1 MNSGSASQEGLAA
14 IALAPGLPAGGT
26 PDSRDLFLAALDIS
40 ADLIYIVDAVSGRFI
55 EVNQTTCS
63 ALGYAREEL
72 LAMTVADV
80 QLPASA
86 AGVKERLAELAA
98 TRPATSV
105 RRIVLRRKNGSEF
118 PTEIHARAVERGR
131 TIVVVSVARDISES
145 QRVEDELR
153 CSEERFFNIF
163 RSSPAAMA
171 VGTVDGGGRL
181 IDVND
186 RYVEFFGWSR
196 DELVGST
203 TDERGI
209 WIDPRQRIELIDRI
223 RSGQTIRN
231 IEVSC
236 RKKSGEVAVTLLSME
251 IVPLRGQPVLV
262 TMRVD
267 ITGRK
272 RMEEA
277 LQRSEERFALFMQHL
292 PGAAFIKDAHGRY
305 VYANR
310 RCEIS
315 QRVQPGGS
323 AGKTDDE
330 LFSAETARQF
340 KASDRQVFDSGSP
353 IATIESAIWDDEVQ
367 HFLVNKFPIPA
378 SQGSSPLLGGAA
390 FNITE
395 LKRSEAALRQ
405 ALEERERLARD
416 LHDGIVQDIY
426 AVGLGLEETQH
437 NLAQDARLA
446 ADGLARAIAGLN
458 EVIRKLRTHII
469 GSVPQI
475 IDGHQLSAELQGL
488 ARSLGAH
495 RLQFRLEIDQ
505 DAVSRLTPDAID
517 QVLNIVREAMSNG
530 LRHSSGRHGLVS
542 LRSYRRGVRVVVEDD
557 GVGFKRERASV
568 AGRGLRNMA
577 ARASQLDARLDI
589 LSGPGSGTRITLD
602 IPAKN
607 ADAVR

>member
-1 MNSGSASQEGLAA
+1 MNSEPASQERFGA
-14 IALAPGLPAGGT
+14 IALASGLPAGGT

-40 ADLIYIVDAVSGRFI
+40 ADLIYIVDAASGRFI

-80 QLPASA
+80 QLPATA
-86 AGVKERLAELAA
+86 AGLEERLAELVA

-118 PTEIHARAVERGR
+118 PAEIHARAVERGGM
-131 TIVVVSVARDISES
+131 IVVVSVARDISES

-153 CSEERFFNIF
+153 GSEERFFNIF

-209 WIDPRQRIELIDRI
+209 WIDPRQRIELIGRI
-223 RSGQTIRN
+223 RSGETIRN

-277 LQRSEERFALFMQHL
+277 LRQSEERFALFMQHL
-292 PGAAFIKDAHGRY
+292 PGAAFIKDAQGRY

-310 RCEIS
+310 GCEIA

-340 KASDRQVFDSGSP
+340 KANDRQVLDSGSP
-353 IATIESAIWDDEVQ
+353 TETIESVIWDDEVQ
-367 HFLVNKFPIPA
+367 HWLVNKFLIPA

-390 FNITE
+390 FNVTE

-437 NLAQDARLA
+437 LAQDARLA

-458 EVIRKLRTHII
+458 EVIRKLRAHII
-469 GSVPQI
+469 RSVPQI
-475 IDGHQLSAELQGL
+475 TDGLQLRAELQEL

-505 DAVSRLTPDAID
+505 DAVSRLTPDATN
-517 QVLNIVREAMSNG
+517 QVLNIVREAMSNS
-530 LRHSSGRHGLVS
+530 LRHSSGGHGLVS

-557 GVGFKRERASV
+557 GVGFKRERAGV

-577 ARASQLDARLDI
+577 ARAAQLDARLDI

-607 ADAVR
+607 VDAVR